1 MEGSAREE
9 GPRGVS
15 PTMREQQTAQELAAR
30 GLRATRQRIGI
41 LRLLRRSR
49 THPTAAELHRN
60 LLAEQPSLSL
70 KTVYEVLNSLVA
82 SGLAACVTEG
92 GEPYR
97 YEANHEPHYHA
108 RCRVCGRLVDLDGRS
123 DGHIRARTA
132 IPEGFDVE
140 RISVTIVGRC
150 TRCRAAF

>member
-1 MEGSAREE
+1 MSRTTREE
-9 GPRGVS
+9 AAA
-15 PTMREQQTAQELAAR
+15 TELAAR
-30 GLRATRQRIGI
+30 GLRATRQRIG
-41 LRLLRRSR
+41 LLLLLRRSR
-49 THPTAAELHRN
+49 SHPTAAELHRS
-60 LLAEQPSLSL
+60 LLGEQPNLSL
-70 KTVYEVLNSLVA
+70 KTVYETLDSLVA

-97 YEANHEPHYHA
+97 YEAQHDPHYHA
-108 RCRVCGRLVDLDGRS
+108 RCRVCGRLLDLEGHS

-150 TRCRAAF
+150 TRCRGSL